1 MDEKQKRLLELIAM
15 TREKMSI
22 LIEKTKSLKI
32 SNYKLEA
39 LLRIIDKLSIPDIP
53 VGINFELNNALNV
66 NSRKVQIDS
75 GEKAMKDISVL
86 KNSDFFDTPFN
97 ETIPIIEHKEPNIS
111 ETKWTYERI
120 LEKIA
125 NIKNNTLFIK
135 NTHKVVSI
143 LNCNVDGLSIE
154 NIIKKTGVS
163 KYRCIDIINELTKVT
178 PQILLKRYENKS
190 YIYYL
195 NI

>member
-1 MDEKQKRLLELIAM
+1 MDEKQKRLLQLIAM

-22 LIEKTKSLKI
+22 LTEKTKSLKI
-32 SNYKLEA
+32 TNYKLEA
-39 LLRIIDKLSIPDIP
+39 LLQIIDKLSIPDIP
-53 VGINFELNNALNV
+53 VGINFELNNALNDK
-66 NSRKVQIDS
+66 SRKVQIDS
-75 GEKAMKDISVL
+75 GEKALKDISVL

-97 ETIPIIEHKEPNIS
+97 ETIPIIEHKEPNIC